1 MTTHRVVTTD
11 TQIDQAISRAKA
23 LTKEPRVTGVAYRPG
38 PGLDLLILQM
48 SDGHRCALP
57 REDLQGLQGATRQ
70 QISQIEIL
78 GNGTGLHWPA
88 LDVDLYVPALLQGI
102 YGTRRWMAEIGA
114 KGGAATSSA
123 KRKAS
128 RANGRQGGR
137 PKRQE
142 SSAIAA

>member
-1 MTTHRVVTTD
+1 MTTHKVVTTD

-23 LTKEPRVTGVAYRPG
+23 LANEPRVTGVAYRSG

-48 SDGHRCALP
+48 SDGHRCVLP

-70 QISQIEIL
+70 QLSQIEIL

-102 YGTRRWMAEIGA
+102 YGTRKWMAGIGA
-114 KGGAATSSA
+114 RGGAATSGA
-123 KRKAS
+123 KKRAS
-128 RANGRQGGR
+128 RVNGRKGGR
-137 PKRQE
+137 PKRQVA
-142 SSAIAA
+142 SAIAA

>member
-11 TQIDQAISRAKA
+11 TQIDQAIARAKA
-23 LTKEPRVTGVAYRPG
+23 LANEPRVTSVAYRPG

-48 SDGHRCALP
+48 SDGHRCLLP

-70 QISQIEIL
+70 QLSQIEIL

-102 YGTRRWMAEIGA
+102 YGTRKWMAGIGA
-114 KGGAATSSA
+114 KGGSATSIA

-128 RANGRQGGR
+128 RANGRKGGR

-142 SSAIAA
+142 SSAVAA

>member
-11 TQIDQAISRAKA
+11 TQIDQAIARAKA
-23 LTKEPRVTGVAYRPG
+23 LANEPRVTSVAYRPG

-48 SDGHRCALP
+48 SDGHRCVLP

-70 QISQIEIL
+70 QLSQIEIL
-78 GNGTGLHWPA
+78 GNGTGRTGRLSMLTSTFLRFCKASMA
-88 LDVDLYVPALLQGI
+88 LESGWLELGPREGS
-102 YGTRRWMAEIGA
+102 
-114 KGGAATSSA
+114 ATSIA
-123 KRKAS
+123 KRKAA
-128 RANGRQGGR
+128 RGPAPGGGC